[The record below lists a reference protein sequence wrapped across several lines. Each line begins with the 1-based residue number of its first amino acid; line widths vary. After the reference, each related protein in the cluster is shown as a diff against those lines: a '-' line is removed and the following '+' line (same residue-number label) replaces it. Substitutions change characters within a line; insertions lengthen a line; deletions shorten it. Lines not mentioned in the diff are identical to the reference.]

1 MQIRQFPESERH
13 RPAKACCPYR
23 SLVGILLACI
33 LATCQDSDTTLGD
46 MPFIVEIDG
55 HCNEFLICVSGAA
68 FPLEKFMTSGCINVA
83 RKEKSPELI
92 RLARTSR
99 PARIPPSNRAT
110 VVDPFPSK
118 ELCLCSGSIL
128 GWIACNCT

>member
-1 MQIRQFPESERH
+1 ME
-13 RPAKACCPYR
+13 
-23 SLVGILLACI
+23 
-33 LATCQDSDTTLGD
+33 
-46 MPFIVEIDG
+46 IVM
-55 HCNEFLICVSGAA
+55 NLICVSRAA
-68 FPLEKFMTSGCINVA
+68 FRLEKFMTSGCINNVA

-92 RLARTSR
+92 GLARTSR

-110 VVDPFPSK
+110 VVDPFSSK